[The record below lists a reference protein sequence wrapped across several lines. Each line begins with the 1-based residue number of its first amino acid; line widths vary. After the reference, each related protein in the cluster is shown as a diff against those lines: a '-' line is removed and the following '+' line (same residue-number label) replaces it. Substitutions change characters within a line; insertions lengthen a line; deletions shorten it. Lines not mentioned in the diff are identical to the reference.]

1 MSSNAHQAADLKQ
14 MQSLPLE
21 AKIMMTKQRIKVWYE
36 SWVRFEIY
44 DKATGKTRF
53 ATIDT
58 RDRNAEPPMKETEY
72 IESAVDGQVYVS
84 FSGGKDS
91 TVLKHIVDSMY
102 DDVPSLFVNT
112 GLEYPEIQK
121 FAMSQK
127 NVVTVR
133 PEMRFDEVIKT
144 YGYPVISKEVSNTI
158 SGARNSIKK
167 GVYSFRLCKLGVKK
181 DEYGGLYDSGEFDYE
196 KALEKSKFRQHKWRF
211 LLDAEFDSSHYCCE
225 VMKKRP
231 ARKYQK
237 ETGRVPILAT
247 MASESLNRKTAW
259 EKHGCNAFEKKKPSS
274 QPLSFWTEQDILHYL
289 KKYDVPYCSVYGDI
303 QVKPWEEDT
312 LEGQINL
319 IDYLEC
325 YEPEDLLETTGC
337 DRTGCIFCMFGCHLE
352 KEPNRFQRLK
362 ETHPRQ
368 YQYCIGGG
376 EYVYKVFRR
385 HLDGKWSE
393 FDMSWEYDDGTPM
406 SKQEIEA
413 FAKLHSVGFG
423 GGKEE
428 DMTLK
433 VEKCWQPSKE
443 GLGLGKVLDY
453 IGVKYD

>member
-1 MSSNAHQAADLKQ
+1 MPNKHMPYDLAQ

-21 AKIMMTKQRIKVWYE
+21 AKIIMTQQRIRQWYE
-36 SWVRFEIY
+36 YW
-44 DKATGKTRF
+44 GG
-53 ATIDT
+53 
-58 RDRNAEPPMKETEY
+58 M
-72 IESAVDGQVYVS
+72 VYVS

-91 TVLKHIVDSMY
+91 TVLKHIVDGMY

-121 FAMSQK
+121 FVKDVQCGKFECFNST
-127 NVVTVR
+127 VEIVR

-167 GVYSFRLCKLGVKK
+167 GVYSHRLCKLGVKK
-181 DEYGGLYDSGEFDYE
+181 SEYGGLYDSSEFDYE
-196 KALEKSKFRQHKWRF
+196 KALKKSKFRQNKWKF
-211 LLDAEFDSSHYCCE
+211 LLDADFRCSHYCCD

-231 ARKYQK
+231 AANYQK
-237 ETGRVPILAT
+237 TTGRMPIIAT

-259 EKHGCNAFEKKKPSS
+259 IKHGCNAFEKKKPSS
-274 QPLSFWTEQDILHYL
+274 QPLSFWTEQDVLHYL
-289 KKYDVPYCSVYGDI
+289 KKYNVPYCSVYGDI
-303 QVKPWEEDT
+303 VIKPNANAVD
-312 LEGQINL
+312 GQIDL
-319 IDYLEC
+319 IDYIGE
-325 YEPEDLLETTGC
+325 YEDGDALTTTGC

-376 EYVYKVFRR
+376 EMVE
-385 HLDGKWSE
+385 GK
-393 FDMSWEYDDGTPM
+393 
-406 SKQEIEA
+406 
-413 FAKLHSVGFG
+413 
-423 GGKEE
+423 
-428 DMTLK
+428 
-433 VEKCWQPSKE
+433 WQPSKE